1 MALSLEVVAKH
12 AHVTVPSVR
21 RARRDLRVAEATR
34 VLIEL
39 RLPRDAAVLARRVVL
54 PPRNVEQLPGRLR
67 QLIVDLPTSALPES
81 PSSRSSPS
89 ESLKPQSHS
98 NSRNS

>member
-39 RLPRDAAVLARRVVL
+39 RLHTRRGRPR
-54 PPRNVEQLPGRLR
+54 PPGR
-67 QLIVDLPTSALPES
+67 
-81 PSSRSSPS
+81 
-89 ESLKPQSHS
+89 
-98 NSRNS
+98 

>member
-39 RLPRDAAVLARRVVL
+39 RLPHDAAVLARRVVL

-67 QLIVDLPTSALPES
+67 QPL
-81 PSSRSSPS
+81 SSIFRA
-89 ESLKPQSHS
+89 
-98 NSRNS
+98 RR